1 MRRGLA
7 WSLKI
12 RQNGS
17 GPKSENRDLSSG
29 VDFIFGL
36 AKNARLNRV
45 IGAELT
51 ARDES
56 RTSGAPARRFK
67 GAHPVDAQELEPHA
81 PLEWRSHMSCGGLR
95 DPPGPCPK
103 TEQAAVPRGGRC
115 CTNAVQ
121 NSARPKR
128 ILVESRR
135 CLLRRHGTLF
145 AMSGGSATRTLV
157 ACVKQRT
164 SRCSPHQMRSHRG
177 R

>member
-7 WSLKI
+7 WSLKN

-17 GPKSENRDLSSG
+17 GPKSENRDLSGG

-81 PLEWRSHMSCGGLR
+81 PPRMAPPYELR
-95 DPPGPCPK
+95 WP
-103 TEQAAVPRGGRC
+103 
-115 CTNAVQ
+115 
-121 NSARPKR
+121 ARPAWHLPKN
-128 ILVESRR
+128 
-135 CLLRRHGTLF
+135 
-145 AMSGGSATRTLV
+145 
-157 ACVKQRT
+157 
-164 SRCSPHQMRSHRG
+164 
-177 R
+177 